1 MIKIKKFLII
11 LISITGFMMANDA
24 ENKKAVISADSD
36 TKYQYLVTVMDV
48 LNKNNFDSVEINAIE
63 LK

>member
-24 ENKKAVISADSD
+24 ENKKAVFAAGC
-36 TKYQYLVTVMDV
+36 
-48 LNKNNFDSVEINAIE
+48 FWGVESTFQKWTE
-63 LK
+63 

>member
-24 ENKKAVISADSD
+24 ENKTKAHSILDKIALEAQIDPDILQVRC
-36 TKYQYLVTVMDV
+36 LLLMG
-48 LNKNNFDSVEINAIE
+48 E
-63 LK
+63 